1 MTNRNRVPWLQW
13 SFVLAGVLLLGLWS
27 RTELVARVFQAAQ
40 AAELDAAL
48 AQGAPEAAIVAA
60 RPATGVHGSRT
71 EVLAR
76 RPDAL
81 GRLEIPRLGIRA
93 IVAEGVDEKTLAR
106 AIGHV
111 TTTAKPGK
119 PGNCA
124 LAGHRDTFL
133 RGLGNV
139 RVNDVIRIV
148 TRERTYV
155 YEVEWTEI
163 VEPRRVD
170 VLDPTPQRAVTL
182 ITCYPFRYVGH
193 APKRFI
199 VRARQVDALANALPG
214 RDPD

>member
-1 MTNRNRVPWLQW
+1 MTNRHRFHWLQW
-13 SFVLAGVLLLGLWS
+13 GLLLSGVLLLGLWS
-27 RTELVARVFQAAQ
+27 RTELVSRVFQAAE
-40 AAELDAAL
+40 AAELEASL
-48 AQGAPEAAIVAA
+48 SQGATDLAVVAV
-60 RPATGVHGSRT
+60 RPGLGVHGSAT

-76 RPDAL
+76 RPGVL
-81 GRLEIPRLGIRA
+81 GRLEIPRLRISA
-93 IVAEGVDEKTLAR
+93 IVAEGVDKKTLAR
-106 AIGHV
+106 AVGHV
-111 TTTAKPGK
+111 STTAQPGR

-148 TRERTYV
+148 TRDRTYV
-155 YEVEWTEI
+155 YEVEWTEV
-163 VEPRRVD
+163 VEPRRID

-214 RDPD
+214 RNPD